1 MSKQLVVDGDTLL
14 FEPLFGNRQATILG
28 PATIRGSGHAQIQGK
43 KIVIVGDEK
52 KVQFQAQ
59 YITPSHPVPG
69 MGMVTIAQL
78 DASQLVNFCRSPA
91 TVIVVGQQ
99 FIARFT
105 PSQPANN
112 PSSGPDVTAPSMGKG
127 RFIASQYVVTAG

>member
-14 FEPLFGNRQATILG
+14 FEPLFGNRQVTILG
-28 PATIRGSGHAQIQGK
+28 LATIRGSGHAQIQGK

-69 MGMVTIAQL
+69 MGIVTIAQL
-78 DASQLVNFCRSPA
+78 DASQQVNFCRSPA

-127 RFIASQYVVTAG
+127 RFIASQYAVTAG